1 MDVIDLSV
9 VAREKKGS
17 RFSRRLRAAGKI
29 PAVLY
34 GSNEEP
40 VALAVESSALAALLK
55 VGSRMVSLRLGKA
68 KQPALI
74 RELQHDVYGDDILHV
89 DFSRVSLK
97 EKLDIDVT
105 VLLTGTAKGVMQGGV
120 LEQRRD
126 SIEVRCLPTA
136 IPKHIE
142 VDVSGLDIGD
152 AVHVGDVPLPEGVE
166 LADPSED
173 SREMVVA
180 SVTVVVEEEVEEVV
194 EEAAG
199 QPEVIGKGKE
209 EEGEDKDKDKDKD

>member
-1 MDVIDLSV
+1 
-9 VAREKKGS
+9 
-17 RFSRRLRAAGKI
+17 
-29 PAVLY
+29 
-34 GSNEEP
+34 
-40 VALAVESSALAALLK
+40 
-55 VGSRMVSLRLGKA
+55 
-68 KQPALI
+68 
-74 RELQHDVYGDDILHV
+74 
-89 DFSRVSLK
+89 
-97 EKLDIDVT
+97 
-105 VLLTGTAKGVMQGGV
+105 
-120 LEQRRD
+120 
-126 SIEVRCLPTA
+126 LPTA

-209 EEGEDKDKDKDKD
+209 EEGEDKDKDKDKDKD